1 MKRALTGIGI
11 LVFTLSSAAAARA
24 ADATIEASPGDG
36 FSAMLGLQQWLLMG
50 GANVAVQYKTGR
62 WAFEYSHGQALR
74 LNRFP
79 GRLALTSGERNAGLQ
94 IDVPWT
100 TGGGVGLRLTRNL
113 HALIEVKAHRFEIS
127 GPDRNQRLSY
137 TTFSIGPGLFY
148 DLHLWR
154 GLFLQPAVRWWPNVA
169 DTLDEGQAPAF
180 TAADGTRYQPAARS
194 FGFFVNASLG
204 WNF

>member
-1 MKRALTGIGI
+1 MKLAIAGIG
-11 LVFTLSSAAAARA
+11 LVVLLSGTARA
-24 ADATIEASPGDG
+24 ADATVESSPGDG
-36 FSAMLGLQQWLLMG
+36 LSALLGLQQWLLMG

-62 WAFEYSHGQALR
+62 WVFEYSHGQALR

-79 GRLALTSGERNAGLQ
+79 GRLALTGAERNAGVQ

-113 HALIEVKAHRFEIS
+113 HALVEVKAHRYEVS
-127 GPDRNQRLSY
+127 GTDRNRRLSY
-137 TTFSIGPGLFY
+137 TTFSVGPGLFY

-169 DTLDEGQAPAF
+169 DTLEESKVPAF
-180 TAADGTRYQPAARS
+180 TASDGTRYVPGARS